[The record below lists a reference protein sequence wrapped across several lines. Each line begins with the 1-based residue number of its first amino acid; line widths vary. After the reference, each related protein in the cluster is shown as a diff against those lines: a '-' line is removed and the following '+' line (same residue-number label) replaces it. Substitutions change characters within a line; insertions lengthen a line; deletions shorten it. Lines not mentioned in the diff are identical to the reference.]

1 MTQQVD
7 LHQPV
12 LTIAHQG
19 VVTLSED
26 HTIQEALDYIR
37 SKDFGEKI
45 VYFYVVN
52 SDQQLTGVILT
63 RRLLTAPLD
72 QRLSD
77 LMIKRVITVPDTATV
92 LEAYDLLAHH
102 KLLALPV
109 VDREQRVV
117 GLVDLST
124 FMDEKYIGDIT
135 QRKIERLEIERLNTR
150 LRSILDHMRELV
162 VSFSYTGEFDK
173 SAIKDFTF
181 FDDHLVEVNSSAL
194 SIYEVP
200 ASYILNKKKSIFDFI
215 YHLDKDAVFAHYVG
229 LLERGSAE
237 TTYRIV
243 TQTGEIKWVSDY
255 GRVEY
260 LKTGEIRRINHIIE
274 DVTEKK
280 KALDELHASEQKYR
294 RIFECSKDMIYILK
308 PSGRIIDINSAG
320 IELLGLAGEEEA
332 RQKTIADFYVDPKA
346 RESLVE
352 EILENGEAI
361 RDRMLFQN
369 VNGERFEIGL
379 NVIAQRDDSGQV
391 VSYQGIAH
399 NITEAIRQ
407 KELEAIGQLAGGFAD
422 DLASPLSV
430 ILMGV
435 ESVKSSVA
443 DLESLVE
450 GCSSR
455 RATAEVEE
463 RGASV
468 GSVFSEIKYFLNDV
482 STAAEDVRFRLK
494 EMKEQYW
501 DLRKVPDGSGGV
513 IYERRSRSR

>member
-1 MTQQVD
+1 MTQQID

-12 LTIAHQG
+12 TTIAHQD
-19 VVTLSED
+19 VVMLSED
-26 HTIQEALDYIR
+26 HTIQQALDYIR
-37 SKDFGEKI
+37 SQDFGEKI

-52 SDQQLTGVILT
+52 GEQQLTGVILT

-72 QRLSD
+72 KPLSD
-77 LMIKRVITVPDTATV
+77 LMIKRIITVPDTATV
-92 LEAYDLLAHH
+92 LEAYDLMAHH

-109 VDREQRVV
+109 VNREQRVV
-117 GLVDLST
+117 GVVDLST
-124 FMDEKYIGDIT
+124 FMDEKFIGNIT

-162 VSFSYTGEFDK
+162 LSFSYSGKLDK
-173 SAIKDFTF
+173 TEIQNFSF

-194 SIYEVP
+194 SFFEVP

-215 YHLDKDAVFAHYVG
+215 FDLDKKAVFDHYID
-229 LLERGSAE
+229 LFERGSAE

-243 TQTGEIKWVSDY
+243 TQTGEVKWVHDY

-260 LKTGEIRRINHIIE
+260 LNTGEIRRVNHIIE

-294 RIFECSKDMIYILK
+294 RIFENSKDMIYVLK
-308 PSGRIIDINSAG
+308 PSGQIIDINLAG
-320 IELLGLAGEEEA
+320 IRLLGLSSEEDA
-332 RQKTIADFYVDPKA
+332 RERTIADFYVDPKA
-346 RESLVE
+346 RDSLIE
-352 EILENGEAI
+352 EILEKGEAT
-361 RDRMLFQN
+361 RDRMLVQN
-369 VNGERFEIGL
+369 AEGERFEIGL
-379 NVIAQRDDSGQV
+379 NVIAQQDDSGQV

-435 ESVKSSVA
+435 ESVRSSLA
-443 DLESLVE
+443 NLESQSE
-450 GCSSR
+450 GSSSR
-455 RATAEVEE
+455 RAATEIEKGRVSA
-463 RGASV
+463 
-468 GSVFSEIKYFLNDV
+468 GSVFSDINYFLNDV
-482 STAAEDVRFRLK
+482 STAAEDVRSRLK
-494 EMKEQYW
+494 EMKDQYW
-501 DLRKVPDGSGGV
+501 DLRKVPDGSGGM
-513 IYERRSRSR
+513 IYERRSKLR

>member
-12 LTIAHQG
+12 TTIAHQD
-19 VVTLSED
+19 VVILSED
-26 HTIQEALDYIR
+26 HTIQQALDYIR
-37 SKDFGEKI
+37 SRDFGDRI

-52 SDQQLTGVILT
+52 GVQQLTGVILT

-72 QRLSD
+72 RRLSD
-77 LMIKRVITVPDTATV
+77 LMIKRIITIPHTATV

-109 VDREQRVV
+109 VNQDLRVV
-117 GLVDLST
+117 GVVDIST
-124 FMDEKYIGDIT
+124 FMDETYIGGIA

-162 VSFSYTGEFDK
+162 LSFSYSGSFDK
-173 SAIKDFTF
+173 SEISDFSF

-194 SIYEVP
+194 SFYEVP
-200 ASYILNKKKSIFDFI
+200 ASYILNKKKSVFDFI
-215 YHLDKDAVFAHYVG
+215 YDHDRDAVFDHYVG
-229 LLERGSAE
+229 LFERGSAE

-243 TQTGEIKWVSDY
+243 TQTGEVKWVFDY

-260 LKTGEIRRINHIIE
+260 LKTGQIRRINHIIE
-274 DVTEKK
+274 DVTDKK

-294 RIFECSKDMIYILK
+294 RIFESSKDMIYILT

-320 IELLGLAGEEEA
+320 IQLLGLRNEEEA
-332 RQKTIADFYVDPKA
+332 RQKTISAFYVDPKA
-346 RESLVE
+346 RDALIE
-352 EILENGEAI
+352 EILEKGEAT
-361 RDRMLFQN
+361 RDRMLVQN
-369 VNGERFEIGL
+369 VKGEKFELGL
-379 NVIAQRDDSGQV
+379 NIIAQRDDSGQV

-422 DLASPLSV
+422 DLASPLSM

-435 ESVKSSVA
+435 ESVKSCIA
-443 DLESLVE
+443 NIESLFQETSGGRADPEVE
-450 GCSSR
+450 KR
-455 RATAEVEE
+455 RASA
-463 RGASV
+463 
-468 GSVFSEIKYFLNDV
+468 GSAFSEISYFLNDV
-482 STAAEDVRFRLK
+482 STAAEDVRSRLK

-501 DLRKVPDGSGGV
+501 DLRKVPDGSGGM
-513 IYERRSRSR
+513 IYERRSRNR